1 MMMIGDR
8 IEIQRKKKAMTQE
21 ELASILNVSRQT
33 ITKWES
39 SQVIPNLE
47 YIIKMADIFGIT
59 IDSLVRENDCTRQV
73 ERKIMSNDD
82 WVDFLVKA
90 KKLTYAKKQGKV
102 TSSRPQSH
110 DYQYREGQYLYL
122 DSFVG
127 SEYFGGS
134 ECVYQSDEPIYVM
147 NYYGQVL
154 DHAFS
159 GDFLKEALML
169 VASDYPFRG
178 PSLYLNGAYAYH
190 CSYDGDIRA
199 FNGKEEIYY
208 NNIKVYECLF
218 HGGLVK

>member
-190 CSYDGDIRA
+190 GSYDGDIRA